1 MKFLKKEYRNKMSHP
16 ANNSAE
22 WLLRYLGL
30 NLALT
35 WWHFFS
41 RGCLPFLP
49 NSKITVHGISD
60 ATSPLYNISMI
71 CLVKKKP
78 VFFKWQYSWMVSK
91 KPELILRKEHH
102 AS

>member
-30 NLALT
+30 NLALA

-41 RGCLPFLP
+41 LGCLLFLP
-49 NSKITVHGISD
+49 NSKITMHGIS
-60 ATSPLYNISMI
+60 ACSFFLFNISMFQP
-71 CLVKKKP
+71 LVAC
-78 VFFKWQYSWMVSK
+78 
-91 KPELILRKEHH
+91 RTHH
-102 AS
+102 ISPLLA

>member
-30 NLALT
+30 NLALA
-35 WWHFFS
+35 WWHFSPF
-41 RGCLPFLP
+41 GCLRFLP

-60 ATSPLYNISMI
+60 APSPLFNISMI
-71 CLVKKKP
+71 GTFADYRAKYGGEQP
-78 VFFKWQYSWMVSK
+78 
-91 KPELILRKEHH
+91 PEQKIRF
-102 AS
+102 A